1 MVKKRL
7 TGCRYCKIALCLR
20 LDYVRIYYMK
30 EGFWIHTL
38 TGIIVSFLVMVPAV
52 DSLASETDILR
63 KVKSEGTCDEGFFNV
78 WNYQDRYWFEIPDS
92 LFSREMLLVTCRA
105 RTSMDMGFR
114 SESIDERIFVW
125 EKRGADKI
133 ELRAKSF
140 RKVAADGSELA
151 EAVKDCMLPTII
163 STFDVTGKSA
173 EGNAMI
179 EVTDLFRKDI
189 LAFGLDYNLKKRY
202 SIGSL
207 EDKSSYINYIKSF
220 PSNIDVLSTKT
231 YSLSGN
237 SSVIE
242 DEGLRVATIQIHN
255 SLLLLPQT
263 PMMPRYSD
271 SRVGYFSR
279 RQYDYGFDG
288 AQRAIKTSYIN
299 RWKLEPSDPEA
310 YFAGKTVDPVKP
322 IVFYL
327 SPAIPKKWVKYFK
340 EGVEDWQE
348 AFEAAGFSNAILAK
362 TAPTEEEDPDFDPL
376 DARYS
381 MIEYFPSYVENSY
394 GPAVVDPRSGE
405 IINSHVCIYHNAMK
419 LLHDWYMIQCG
430 QVDPQARKMVYDDA
444 LMGRLVRYLVCHE
457 VGHTLG
463 LMHNFGASNAFP
475 TDSLRSA
482 TFTAEYGTTPSI
494 MDYARFN
501 YVAQPEDKG
510 LYLFPKIGEYD
521 RFAIEWGY
529 RLLPGVKSPE
539 DERLALNNFVK
550 AHSDDPKCKYI
561 KQFLLQSDPRGQTE
575 DLGDDPIKSAAYGL
589 SNLRIVAD
597 SLEKWTYQE
606 AHDYADLE
614 DLYRKVQKQWSRYM
628 GHITVLVTGVYE
640 DYKTADQPG
649 PVFYLP
655 ETGKQKEALD
665 FLSKYA
671 FNMPEWLIGQSY
683 IPKFDMAL
691 TNTRRVQEMQATI
704 LYRLLNVGVLMR
716 MDDGFAAN
724 PERVYDPSQYLEDV
738 RKAVWK
744 DIYGKNKSDIHLRV
758 LERAYLTDCKR
769 LLEWRTRGD
778 SNPMLDMADYGYKTI
793 IRTDLVKLRY
803 DINFQKT
810 KDPLLRQHYA
820 ECLMKI
826 DNMLKIRNIK
836 EEESR

>member
-1 MVKKRL
+1 
-7 TGCRYCKIALCLR
+7 
-20 LDYVRIYYMK
+20 MK
-30 EGFWIHTL
+30 EGFL
-38 TGIIVSFLVMVPAV
+38 FRALAGVIVPLLMMASAV
-52 DSLASETDILR
+52 DSYASDEDIVG
-63 KVKSEGTCDEGFFNV
+63 KVKSEGICDDGFFNV
-78 WNYQDRYWFEIPDS
+78 RSYQDRYWFEIPDS
-92 LFSREMLLVTCRA
+92 LYSREMLLVTCRA

-114 SESIDERIFVW
+114 SESIDERVFIW
-125 EKRGADKI
+125 EKRGEDKI

-163 STFDVTGKSA
+163 ATFDVSGRSS

-179 EVTDLFRKDI
+179 EVTDLFRKDL

-207 EDKSSYINYIKSF
+207 DDKSSYINYIKSF

-231 YSLSGN
+231 YSLSG
-237 SSVIE
+237 SSDVIE
-242 DEGLRVATIQIHN
+242 DEGLRTATIQIHN
-255 SLLLLPQT
+255 SLLLLPRT
-263 PMMPRYSD
+263 PMTPRYSD

-288 AQRAIKTSYIN
+288 AQRAVKTSYIN

-327 SPAIPKKWVKYFK
+327 SPAIPKKWVEYFK

-348 AFEAAGFSNAILAK
+348 AFRAAGFSNAIVAK
-362 TAPTEEEDPDFDPL
+362 PVPTEEEDPDFDPL

-394 GPAVVDPRSGE
+394 GPAVADPRSGE

-463 LMHNFGASNAFP
+463 LMHNFGASSAFP

-501 YVAQPEDKG
+501 YVAQPGDKDVS
-510 LYLFPKIGEYD
+510 LFPKIGEYD

-529 RLLPGVKSPE
+529 RLYPEVKSPE
-539 DERLALNNFVK
+539 DERLVLNDFVK
-550 AHSDDPKCKYI
+550 RHSDDPKCKYI

-575 DLGDDPIKSAAYGL
+575 DLGDDPIKSAGYGL
-589 SNLRIVAD
+589 LNLRRVTD
-597 SLEKWTYQE
+597 SLERWTYQE
-606 AHDYADLE
+606 AHDYSDLE

-628 GHITVLVTGVYE
+628 GHVTVLVTGVYE
-640 DYKTADQPG
+640 DYKTTDQSG
-649 PVFYLP
+649 PVYYLP
-655 ETGKQKEALD
+655 EVSKQKEALD
-665 FLSKYA
+665 FLSTNA
-671 FNMPEWLIGQSY
+671 FNMPRWLIGQSY
-683 IPKFDMAL
+683 IKKFDMAL
-691 TNTRRVQEMQATI
+691 TNTRKVQEMQAAI

-716 MDDGFAAN
+716 MDDGFDAN
-724 PERVYDPSQYLEDV
+724 PEKVYDPSQYLEDV

-744 DIYGKNKSDIHLRV
+744 DIYGNDKSDIHLRV
-758 LERAYLTDCKR
+758 LERAYLTDCKK
-769 LLEWRTRGD
+769 LLEWRTRGGLAVT
-778 SNPMLDMADYGYKTI
+778 LDMADYGYKTV
-793 IRTDLVKLRY
+793 IRADLVKLRY
-803 DINFQKT
+803 DIKIRKT
-810 KDPLLRQHYA
+810 RDPLLRQHYA
-820 ECLMKI
+820 ECIMKI
-826 DNMLKIRNIK
+826 DDMLRIGDVKKDRD
-836 EEESR
+836 E